1 MSRLILKITKRK
13 QESGV
18 KIFLKRIEVIKSLHN
33 NHANTT
39 RDEDRQ
45 QYFEDALNIKDAE
58 LKEAKKQDEQEKGDN
73 EKCP

>member
-1 MSRLILKITKRK
+1 MDGENVRRHL